1 MIALLRIYPLHMLSS
16 CQEHRRGGGS
26 DIEAFDRLRSVR
38 KKKQSNNNKKPHHI

>member
-38 KKKQSNNNKKPHHI
+38 KKKSNNNKKPHHI